1 LGDDAGAKRNGPS
14 SGGRS
19 WGHLGGNV
27 VGRRP
32 ATFGYQE
39 IISGSPPLLNFA
51 QEDDWLNCLSIVES
65 EQYCTAAL
73 MRTR

>member
-51 QEDDWLNCLSIVES
+51 QEDDWL
-65 EQYCTAAL
+65 
-73 MRTR
+73 